1 LSVTLDPF
9 LMSTD
14 RSAVARL
21 CAPGTSSPNALST
34 VVVDWERIGKVE
46 RQACS
51 RDSIGTDTQISN
63 DTTDDLC
70 RIRSSTDAKT
80 RIICRINPVGDS
92 TAGEIELAI
101 ANGADEVLLPMV
113 RSERDVQIA
122 LDLANG
128 RIEVGAFIETESAV
142 TKASRIGALPLARVY
157 VGLMDLGIARRSRSI
172 FEALSDGTVERV
184 RDVVRCPFGFGGLT
198 VPWAGRPI
206 PSALLLGEMAR
217 LQCAFTLLRR
227 SFLTDVAALDV
238 HGCAAALDALRAAIV
253 KSGQRSSSEVADDRR
268 ALLLH
273 LSHNDDLAYR

>member
-1 LSVTLDPF
+1 
-9 LMSTD
+9 MSTD

-142 TKASRIGALPLARVY
+142 TKASRIGALPSPGSTLDSWTSVLRVARGQSSKPCRTEPSNGFVTWSGARS
-157 VGLMDLGIARRSRSI
+157 GL
-172 FEALSDGTVERV
+172 
-184 RDVVRCPFGFGGLT
+184 VV
-198 VPWAGRPI
+198 
-206 PSALLLGEMAR
+206 
-217 LQCAFTLLRR
+217 
-227 SFLTDVAALDV
+227 
-238 HGCAAALDALRAAIV
+238 
-253 KSGQRSSSEVADDRR
+253 
-268 ALLLH
+268 
-273 LSHNDDLAYR
+273 